1 LTPLSLGFI
10 GLGAMGAPMA
20 ESLGRAGHALRIH
33 DIRKDLAA
41 PLVANGALWTESP
54 EEAARGV
61 DVLFT
66 CLPGPAQVEA
76 VALGQGGLLA
86 GMHRGSAWFD
96 LSTNAPDLMRRLHA
110 TFAAAGVDVLDA
122 PVSGG
127 PGGAASRQLA
137 IWVGGE
143 AAVFDRHESLLRTM
157 GDEAMY
163 VGPIGSGSV
172 AKLAHNC
179 ANISVQIAL
188 AEAFT
193 MGVAAGLD
201 PLVLFKALRQGTT
214 GRSRTFDRLAE
225 QFLPGRYDPPAFAL
239 ELAHKDMSLA
249 LSLARAHGV
258 PMQVA
263 DIAMQEL
270 EAALQRGWGQRDAR
284 IALTLQEERAKVS
297 AHIDPQQLRDALE

>member
-1 LTPLSLGFI
+1 VTRLSLGFI
-10 GLGAMGAPMA
+10 GLGAMGGPMA
-20 ESLGRAGHALRIH
+20 ESLRRAGHSLKVH
-33 DIRKDLAA
+33 DIRKELAA
-41 PLVANGALWTESP
+41 PLVRGNAGWAESP
-54 EEAARGV
+54 SAAAHGV

-76 VALGQGGLLA
+76 IALGKGGLLA
-86 GMHRGSAWFD
+86 GMQRGSTWFD
-96 LSTNAPDLMRRLHA
+96 LSTNAPDLVRRLHA
-110 TFAAAGVDVLDA
+110 TFAASGIDLLDA

-127 PGGAASRQLA
+127 PSGAASRKLA

-143 AAVFDRHESLLRTM
+143 AAVFDRHESLLKTM
-157 GDEAMY
+157 ADETMY

-225 QFLPGRYDPPAFAL
+225 QFLPGSYDPPAFAL

-270 EAALQRGWGQRDAR
+270 DAALRRGWGQRDAR

-297 AHIDPQQLRDALE
+297 ARIDPQQLRDALE